1 MSSQNISDFRNRFD
15 DTYTAIAHQ
24 LLAAGKNLDANADA
38 VTAYTVLSKKD
49 PEHIIKNYVTDG
61 FAALGQHRTFQNQI
75 YDYRA
80 LRGGD
85 ISYLNLTSSVVQD
98 EATNPLNLT
107 YGCYVVV
114 ARTRAGKSTFIRA
127 LGVPTVSVLEPVADA
142 WTDHFAASCEL
153 FDLLTKHSDVAV
165 DSFKSLITVGDN
177 AGEFGVTAAFS
188 ELLTRLA
195 IFAVTAKRRI
205 FIVVNP
211 YMVPDQALTRFI
223 NRMEGVS
230 TGVIFRNETAAYSGG
245 RVWSVV
251 SRDSGRDVRNFAV
264 TADGRIITDY
274 ATSIIDDN
282 ASQHDSDHKTVDV
295 ISDDLDF
302 DVTVGTPTIQL
313 QSGVK

>member
-1 MSSQNISDFRNRFD
+1 MSSQNISDFRSKFD
-15 DTYTAIAHQ
+15 TTYSVIAQQ

-38 VTAYTVLSKKD
+38 VTAYTVLSQKD
-49 PEHIIKNYVTDG
+49 PEHIIKKYVTDG
-61 FAALGQHRTFQNQI
+61 FAALGQHRSFQNQI

-80 LRGGD
+80 LRNGD
-85 ISYLNLTSSVVQD
+85 ISYLNLTSTPADMQAVNHLGLD
-98 EATNPLNLT
+98 

-114 ARTRAGKSTFIRA
+114 ARTRAGKSTLIRA
-127 LGVPTVSVLEPVADA
+127 LDIPTVSVLEPVADA

-153 FDLLTKHSDVAV
+153 FDLLTTYSDVAV

-195 IFAVTAKRRI
+195 IFAVSARRRI
-205 FIVVNP
+205 FVVVNP

-223 NRMEGVS
+223 NRMEGVA
-230 TGVIFRNETAAYSGG
+230 TGVIYRNETAAYSGG

-264 TADGRIITDY
+264 TSAGSIVVDY
-274 ATSIIDDN
+274 ATSIIEDTSHTNNGATTNLDIE
-282 ASQHDSDHKTVDV
+282 V
-295 ISDDLDF
+295 DDLDF
-302 DVTVGTPTIQL
+302 NVTVGTPSIQL
-313 QSGVK
+313 PSGDK